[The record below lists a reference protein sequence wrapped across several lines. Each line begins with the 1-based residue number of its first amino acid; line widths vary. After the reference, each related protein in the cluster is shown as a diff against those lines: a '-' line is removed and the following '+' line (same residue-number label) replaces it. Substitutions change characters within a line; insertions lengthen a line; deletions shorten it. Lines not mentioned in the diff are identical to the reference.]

1 MKYHFNR
8 QIVALFLGGILCG
21 CVLCGC
27 GSKAREEELSYRE
40 IGITAMES
48 GNYEEAVA
56 AFDAALGKCG
66 GSVGKA
72 ELDICYYK
80 AAAQY
85 AAEDFEG
92 ARATCEALVEYNP
105 KDANAWYLYGCLLL
119 SLEQPD
125 EAKKA
130 YESAVAD
137 NSADYE
143 RYIAIYENL
152 CAYNLKED
160 GEEFL
165 NKAFSLKG
173 DTAADNAARGR
184 IYYLLGQY
192 ENAKTE
198 LDAAIEKKEPEA
210 NLTMAEVC
218 EALGDTAGA
227 ENYYA
232 AYVEQGAK
240 DAGAM
245 NALAELAMAKGDY
258 SAALS
263 YTEQGLAREEDECT
277 RELMQNRIIAME
289 MTGDFAGAFGVIS
302 EYVTLY
308 PEDENAAREYIF
320 LKNRQGIKEPVPDT
334 EAAGDVPDTEAA
346 GSSEAGEGAAGTP

>member
-8 QIVALFLGGILCG
+8 RFTAFLAAGIFFG
-21 CVLCGC
+21 SALCGC
-27 GSKAREEELSYRE
+27 GGKGREEELSYRQ

-48 GNYEEAVA
+48 GNYEEAIA

-66 GSVGKA
+66 GFVGEA
-72 ELDICYYK
+72 EIDICYYK

-85 AAEDFEG
+85 AAEDLEG
-92 ARATCEALVEYNP
+92 ARETCKALVDYDP
-105 KDANAWYLYGCLLL
+105 KNADAWYLYGCLLL
-119 SLEQPD
+119 AAGQPD

-130 YESAVAD
+130 YESAAE
-137 NSADYE
+137 NRAEDYE
-143 RYIAIYENL
+143 LYISVYENL

-165 NKAFSLKG
+165 NKAFDVKG

-198 LDAAIEKKEPEA
+198 LSAALEKKEPKA
-210 NLTMAEVC
+210 NLTMAQVC
-218 EALGDTAGA
+218 EELGDTEGA
-227 ENYYA
+227 EKYYA
-232 AYVEQGAK
+232 AYVEQGAD

-263 YTEQGLAREEDECT
+263 YAQQGLAMEEEECR
-277 RELMQNRIIAME
+277 RELMQNQIIAME

-308 PEDENAAREYIF
+308 PEDANAAREYIF

-334 EAAGDVPDTEAA
+334 EAAVPDTEAA
-346 GSSEAGEGAAGTP
+346 DASEAGEGTEGTP